1 MELCFW
7 LSIYVVKLIVVKC
20 MDILYYNDILS
31 ILFMILVEK
40 EYDLL
45 TVYQNRHS
53 PSPKDNASNQFMINL
68 YTCTKDSKCSNGYL

>member
-1 MELCFW
+1 
-7 LSIYVVKLIVVKC
+7 
-20 MDILYYNDILS
+20 
-31 ILFMILVEK
+31 MILVEK

-53 PSPKDNASNQFMINL
+53 PSQKDNASNQFMINL

>member
-1 MELCFW
+1 
-7 LSIYVVKLIVVKC
+7 

-53 PSPKDNASNQFMINL
+53 PSPKDNASNRFMINL